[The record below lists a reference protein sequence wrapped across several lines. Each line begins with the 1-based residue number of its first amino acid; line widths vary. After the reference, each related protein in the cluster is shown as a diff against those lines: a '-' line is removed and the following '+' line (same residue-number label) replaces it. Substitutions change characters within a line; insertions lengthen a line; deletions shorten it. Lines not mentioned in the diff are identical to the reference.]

1 MLIRRWQCVGKASG
15 SPRTH
20 LYNGWTDD
28 LCNELHMSSVEISP
42 DGDGL
47 QGQIP
52 NERMVEVWWRVR
64 SRPLFHTLRTGFGP
78 YSLFTSFFRPS
89 ASSATAFL
97 FSLYPK
103 RRITSCSSVEEHE
116 IKEFLSRSKWF
127 ELRGISVP
135 LYQLCEVRGIGS
147 ASR

>member
-1 MLIRRWQCVGKASG
+1 MDEQMICVMNCICPQLKSHLMGMDYKAKFQMNNGGGLVTG
-15 SPRTH
+15 SFQTIVSYASH
-20 LYNGWTDD
+20 W
-28 LCNELHMSSVEISP
+28 
-42 DGDGL
+42 
-47 QGQIP
+47 
-52 NERMVEVWWRVR
+52 
-64 SRPLFHTLRTGFGP
+64 LRAIN
-78 YSLFTSFFRPS
+78 SLFTSFLRPS

>member
-42 DGDGL
+42 EGDGL
-47 QGQIP
+47 QGLMNIGGGLVTGSFQTI
-52 NERMVEVWWRVR
+52 VSYASHW
-64 SRPLFHTLRTGFGP
+64 LRAIN
-78 YSLFTSFFRPS
+78 SLFTSFFRPS
-89 ASSATAFL
+89 ASSTTAFL

-103 RRITSCSSVEEHE
+103 RRVTSCCSVEEHE